1 MTTADYGY
9 GPGARH
15 QDVELDE
22 EKCWAL
28 LGSSGI
34 GRFAFTDEGRIHVF
48 PVHYAVLRGDVYF
61 RTSRGGVI
69 AASLPQDGIALQID
83 SVTPSLQ
90 AGWSVLVSGSATSV
104 EDESLLTELFG
115 VAAEE
120 PWAGGVRDH
129 FVKVQPK
136 ELTGRQ
142 VFLS

>member
-1 MTTADYGY
+1 MATADYGY

-15 QDVELDE
+15 QDLELDE

-34 GRFAFTDEGRIHVF
+34 GRFAFSEQGRIQVF

-61 RTSRGGVI
+61 RTSREGVI
-69 AASLPQDGIALQID
+69 ASSLPQDGVALEID
-83 SVTPSLQ
+83 SASPSVQ
-90 AGWSVLVSGSATSV
+90 AGWSVLVSGSAAPVDDPSR
-104 EDESLLTELFG
+104 LTELFG
-115 VAAEE
+115 IAAEE

-129 FVKVQPK
+129 YVKVQPK
-136 ELTGRQ
+136 GLTGRQ

>member
-15 QDVELDE
+15 QHLELDE

-34 GRFAFTDEGRIHVF
+34 GRFGFVEQGRIQIF
-48 PVHYAVLRGDVYF
+48 PVHYAVFRGDVYF
-61 RTSRGGVI
+61 RTSGNGSI
-69 AASLPQDGIALQID
+69 ASCVPQDGVALEID
-83 SVTPSLQ
+83 SANPTLQ
-90 AGWSVLVSGSATSV
+90 AGWSVLVSGSATPV

-115 VAAEE
+115 IVTEE
-120 PWAGGVRDH
+120 PWAGGIRDY
-129 FVKVQPK
+129 FVKVAPK